1 MPTASSADQLR
12 QFVIESGGNTG
23 LLIVS
28 LYQTMR
34 VDQAEQH
41 HRELAADR
49 AWQKR
54 RSKDRIDAIRAIV
67 ADLDAN
73 IKVTDRPAEIRRLLN
88 VYATRGAWR
97 FERGLVDVD
106 DPARARLHRALSLY
120 SGKVPSRVTIWR
132 ALIGAH

>member
-1 MPTASSADQLR
+1 MTDQLR

-34 VDQAEQH
+34 VDKAEQH

-54 RSKDRIDAIRAIV
+54 RSKDRVDAIRAIV
-67 ADLDAN
+67 ADLGDN
-73 IKVTDRPAEIRRLLN
+73 IKATDRPAEIRRLLN

-97 FERGLVDVD
+97 FERGLIEVD
-106 DPARARLHRALSLY
+106 DPARARLHLVLSLF
-120 SGKVPSRVTIWR
+120 GGNVPSTVTIWR

>member
-1 MPTASSADQLR
+1 MPDSTLR
-12 QFVIESGGNTG
+12 RFVIESGNDTG

-54 RSKDRIDAIRAIV
+54 RSRDRVDAIRAVV
-67 ADLDAN
+67 ADLGAN

-97 FERGLVDVD
+97 FERGLIDVD
-106 DPARARLHRALSLY
+106 DPAKARLHLVLSLFD
-120 SGKVPSRVTIWR
+120 GAVPSQVTIWR
-132 ALIGAH
+132 ALIGVH